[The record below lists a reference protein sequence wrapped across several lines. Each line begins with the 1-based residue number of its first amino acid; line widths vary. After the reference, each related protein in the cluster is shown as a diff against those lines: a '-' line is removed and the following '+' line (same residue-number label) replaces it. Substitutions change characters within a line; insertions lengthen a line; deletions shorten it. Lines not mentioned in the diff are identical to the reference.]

1 VSGDD
6 QQAPAGQPLP
16 AELVVRAADAAGN
29 PVAGAAIQ
37 WLVRSG
43 GGSAAPV
50 TGTTDANGQTS
61 TRWTLGGTVG
71 AQTLEATVTGA
82 GAATFSATATV
93 GAPSALAL
101 RTQPS
106 AAARV
111 GVALDRQPVVQLR
124 DAAGND
130 VGQAGVAVTVAI
142 ATGPG
147 SLGGTTTRTT
157 DGDGR
162 AAFTDLVIGGAPGS
176 HTLIFAAPG
185 FTSVTSEAIDVRRA
199 GTATAITAD
208 DPDPSAPGG
217 AVTVRFAVTSPG
229 GTPTGLVRVT
239 TSAGAESC
247 SADAAVGSCVLTL
260 GSAGEQTLTASYEG
274 NGAFEPSSGQ
284 ATHTVTAP
292 NTQPVAAA
300 DGYVAPAGGLV
311 ALEVPA
317 PGVLGNDSDPDG
329 DPLQASVVTPPAAGT
344 LELAADGGFRYTP
357 PVGFLGEVSFSYQ
370 ATDGRGGQATA
381 TVTITVQ

>member
-1 VSGDD
+1 
-6 QQAPAGQPLP
+6 
-16 AELVVRAADAAGN
+16 
-29 PVAGAAIQ
+29 
-37 WLVRSG
+37 
-43 GGSAAPV
+43 
-50 TGTTDANGQTS
+50 
-61 TRWTLGGTVG
+61 
-71 AQTLEATVTGA
+71 
-82 GAATFSATATV
+82 
-93 GAPSALAL
+93 
-101 RTQPS
+101 
-106 AAARV
+106 
-111 GVALDRQPVVQLR
+111 
-124 DAAGND
+124 
-130 VGQAGVAVTVAI
+130 
-142 ATGPG
+142 
-147 SLGGTTTRTT
+147 
-157 DGDGR
+157 
-162 AAFTDLVIGGAPGS
+162 
-176 HTLIFAAPG
+176 
-185 FTSVTSEAIDVRRA
+185 
-199 GTATAITAD
+199 
-208 DPDPSAPGG
+208 
-217 AVTVRFAVTSPG
+217 VRFAVTSPG

-239 TSAGAESC
+239 TSAGSESC